1 MLRAAGLQPLAYYIQ
16 KRRATVAATIAARP
30 ILEEC
35 RGAERLRGTPV
46 RATWWEQVLTLSPE
60 PARKGNGVAP
70 SLGALLAPTSGRTF
84 PPGHPH
90 HQPHQESTSLEDQ
103 QAARRTEWEARDLGA
118 EAEQD
123 RL

>member
-1 MLRAAGLQPLAYYIQ
+1 M
-16 KRRATVAATIAARP
+16 AATIAARP

-46 RATWWEQVLTLSPE
+46 RATWWEQVLTLPPE
-60 PARKGNGVAP
+60 PAREGNGAAP

-90 HQPHQESTSLEDQ
+90 HQPHQESASLADQ
-103 QAARRTEWEARDLGA
+103 QAARRAEWEARDLGA

-123 RL
+123 RRWAAAYLPSDLI